1 MPDIVTMFFVL
12 GVIAGLVRSDLE
24 VPKAAYDLLSLLLM
38 LTIGLKGG
46 IALHGNLTPEL
57 LLRLAGIISLGFMIP
72 LVLYPIMRRLVR
84 LGPSDA
90 ASFIAHYG
98 SVSAGTFAVALAYTQ
113 TQLRETGADV
123 TLFLVVLELPA
134 IVVAII
140 VYNLLHRGRNTQPN
154 FTLTPIII
162 ESLTNRSVILLVG
175 GMFIGWLYGP
185 QQGLEVTGILM
196 GAFTVVLALFLLDMG
211 LTAAEALRG
220 IRRSHWRVLLF
231 ALLAPMVLAGFGLG
245 MGLLLELPAGSMLI
259 LTSLTASASY
269 IAAPVAMRHAIPR
282 ADGGLAMLAA
292 LGITFPFNV
301 LVGIPLYD
309 LWIQYLLS

>member
-12 GVIAGLVRSDLE
+12 GVISGLVRSDLE

-46 IALHGNLTPEL
+46 IALHGNITPEL
-57 LLRLAGIISLGFMIP
+57 LLRLAGILCLGFIIP
-72 LVLYPIMRRLVR
+72 IILYPIMRRVVM

-98 SVSAGTFAVALAYTQ
+98 SVSAGSFAVALAYTQ
-113 TQLRETGADV
+113 THQRVIEGDV

-134 IVVAII
+134 ILVAII
-140 VYNLLHRGRNTQPN
+140 LYNFLHRGRSAQPSTS
-154 FTLTPIII
+154 FLPIIL
-162 ESLTNRSVILLVG
+162 ESITNRSVILLVG
-175 GMFIGWLYGP
+175 GLLIGWLYGP

-220 IRRSHWRVLLF
+220 IRRSHWRVLTF
-231 ALLAPMVLAGFGLG
+231 AVLSPMVLAGFGLS
-245 MGLLLELPAGSMLI
+245 MGLLLGLPAGSLLI
-259 LTSLTASASY
+259 LTTLTASASY

-292 LGITFPFNV
+292 LGLTFPFNV

-309 LWIQYLLS
+309 LWIQWLV

>member
-12 GVIAGLVRSDLE
+12 GVIAGLMKSDLE

-46 IALHGNLTPEL
+46 IALHGNVTPEL
-57 LLRLAGIISLGFMIP
+57 LLRLAGIISLGFIIP
-72 LVLYPIMRRLVR
+72 LVLYPLLRRWVR

-113 TQLRETGADV
+113 TQQRVIGADV

-134 IVVAII
+134 ILVAII
-140 VYNLLHRGRNTQPN
+140 LYNFLHRGRNAQHN
-154 FTLTPIII
+154 ASLTPIII

-175 GMFIGWLYGP
+175 GLCIGWLYGP

-220 IRRSHWRVLLF
+220 IRRSHWRVLTF
-231 ALLAPMVLAGFGLG
+231 ALVAPMVLAGFGLS
-245 MGLLLELPAGSMLI
+245 MGLLLGLPAGSLLI
-259 LTSLTASASY
+259 LTALTASASY

-301 LVGIPLYD
+301 LIGIPLYD
-309 LWIQYLLS
+309 LWIQHLM

>member
-46 IALHGNLTPEL
+46 IALHGNITPEL
-57 LLRLAGIISLGFMIP
+57 LIRLAGIISLGFMIP

-113 TQLRETGADV
+113 THQRMIGGDV

-134 IVVAII
+134 ILVAII
-140 VYNLLHRGRNTQPN
+140 LYNFLHRGRNAQKN
-154 FTLTPIII
+154 ASLTPIIL

-175 GMFIGWLYGP
+175 GMLIGWLYGP

-196 GAFTVVLALFLLDMG
+196 GAFTVVLALFLLNMG

-220 IRRSHWRVLLF
+220 IRRSHWRVLTF
-231 ALLAPMVLAGFGLG
+231 AFSSDGPGLVWAEHGSFAWVARRFAAHFDHFNRQRFLHCRSSGHAPCHSAGRWWFGDARGARGYFPLQCVG
-245 MGLLLELPAGSMLI
+245 GHPAL
-259 LTSLTASASY
+259 
-269 IAAPVAMRHAIPR
+269 
-282 ADGGLAMLAA
+282 
-292 LGITFPFNV
+292 
-301 LVGIPLYD
+301 
-309 LWIQYLLS
+309 